1 MTPTIAAREIQRPRP
16 VLRTIL
22 AMTKKVEPQPEVRGS
37 SATSWTEVRVD
48 VPLGWQELIA
58 EALSFG
64 PCTTVALGTTS
75 IAARQPSEDS
85 EAVRTFVMAKDDN
98 PAFRSAVQAKLDE
111 LAETVGVDELRGL
124 KVAFKPLP
132 PEDYATSWRKDWK
145 PFRVGRLVLLPPW
158 RKEGP
163 PRETDIRFTIEPG
176 GSFGSGRH
184 ASTRTCLRVI
194 DLRIRGGE
202 RVLDAGTGSGILSVA
217 ATMLG
222 AKSAVG
228 FDIDPAS
235 KTSAEELADDNGVAA
250 RCDFREGDFSVLGD
264 DETGFDVVVAN
275 IYADVLQ
282 AHAAELKRRLGPD
295 GWFAFS
301 GCRIDHRDATV
312 AKMSEV
318 GLTVHEERRR
328 GRWVTLV
335 GGHSQ

>member
-1 MTPTIAAREIQRPRP
+1 MAKNVQPKPDAAGLGPG
-16 VLRTIL
+16 L
-22 AMTKKVEPQPEVRGS
+22 APGPGPA
-37 SATSWTEVRVD
+37 ATGWTEVRVD

-64 PCTTVALGTTS
+64 PCTTVAMGTTS

-85 EAVRTFVMAKDDN
+85 EAVRTFVMAKDDS
-98 PAFRSAVQAKLDE
+98 PAFRASVQARLDQ
-111 LAETVGVDELRGL
+111 LADAVKVDELRDL
-124 KVAFKPLP
+124 KLSFKPLP

-145 PFRVGRLVLLPPW
+145 PFRVGKLVLLPPW
-158 RKEGP
+158 CEKGP
-163 PRETDIRFTIEPG
+163 PRATDIRLTIEPG

-194 DLRIRGGE
+194 DLAIRGGE
-202 RVLDAGTGSGILSVA
+202 RILDAGTGSGVLSVA

-222 AKSAVG
+222 AESAIG

-235 KTSAEELADDNGVAA
+235 KTSAEELAERNGVAA
-250 RCDFREGDFSVLGD
+250 RCEFREGDFGTLRPED
-264 DETGFDVVVAN
+264 TGFDVVLAN

-282 AHAAELKRRLGPD
+282 AHAAELKKRLAPG

-312 AKMSEV
+312 AKMTEI
-318 GLTVHEERRR
+318 GLQVREERRR

-335 GGHSQ
+335 GGHS

>member
-1 MTPTIAAREIQRPRP
+1 MTNE
-16 VLRTIL
+16 
-22 AMTKKVEPQPEVRGS
+22 VEPK
-37 SATSWTEVRVD
+37 SAGKAPSGGWTEVRVD
-48 VPLGWQELIA
+48 VPLGWQELVA

-64 PCTTVALGTTS
+64 PCTSVALGTTS
-75 IAARQPSEDS
+75 IAARQPVADS
-85 EAVRTFVMAKDDN
+85 EAVRTFVMAKDDT
-98 PAFRSAVQAKLDE
+98 PDFREAVQAKLAHLVE
-111 LAETVGVDELRGL
+111 LVGVEEFGGL
-124 KVAFKPLP
+124 TPTFKRLP

-158 RKEGP
+158 REEGP
-163 PRETDIRFTIEPG
+163 PRSTDLRLTIQPG

-194 DLRIRGGE
+194 DLRIQGGE

-222 AKSAVG
+222 AASAVG

-235 KTSAEELADDNGVAA
+235 KTSAEELAEDNGVAE
-250 RCDFREGDFSVLGD
+250 RCDFREGDFSVLGG
-264 DETGFDVVVAN
+264 DETGFNVVLAN

-282 AHAAELKRRLGPD
+282 AHAAEFKRRLAPG

-301 GCRIDHRDATV
+301 GCRFDYRDATV
-312 AKMSEV
+312 AKMAEV
-318 GLTVHEERRR
+318 GLQVTEERRR

-335 GGHSQ
+335 GGHA